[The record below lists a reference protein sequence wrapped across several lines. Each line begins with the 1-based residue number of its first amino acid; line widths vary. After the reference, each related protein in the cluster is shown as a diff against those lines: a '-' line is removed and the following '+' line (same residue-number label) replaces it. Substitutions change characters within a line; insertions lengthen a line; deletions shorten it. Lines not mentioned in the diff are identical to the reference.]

1 MLTYSAMDA
10 EGATVACNV
19 ARNLGAADDK
29 CAPRGGMSNAPGVV
43 IVAGSSNALA
53 DFQLWRSDIST
64 MDILTARANRY
75 CPQESQRGLISS
87 IESMLAGFPVGQAMS
102 VAKALFTTTSVTTPL
117 EGDILD
123 QTLMNDVAGHLRAV
137 GVPVVIP
144 DTYTPHSLVTI
155 NEARSPFLS
164 KFLALM
170 TARGCVDVKPE
181 EPATGPAKPQGE
193 AADHE
198 SEIAADREKRSV
210 AQAIDAFLQTL
221 TEPQV
226 SSVPEQPVGGPPVP
240 QTPTISHLNAVMRAD
255 GLAQEMGF
263 DAASAAGDNSPWD
276 VLWLKA
282 LESGG
287 DVVASDNM
295 IKGSKNNYTGGAVG
309 TYALFHLNGEL
320 QCSGVFY
327 NLAGPVLLTDIP
339 KFVDGSQTAPAG
351 RLVGGCNSNSK

>member
-1 MLTYSAMDA
+1 
-10 EGATVACNV
+10 
-19 ARNLGAADDK
+19 
-29 CAPRGGMSNAPGVV
+29 
-43 IVAGSSNALA
+43 
-53 DFQLWRSDIST
+53 
-64 MDILTARANRY
+64 
-75 CPQESQRGLISS
+75 
-87 IESMLAGFPVGQAMS
+87 
-102 VAKALFTTTSVTTPL
+102 
-117 EGDILD
+117 
-123 QTLMNDVAGHLRAV
+123 
-137 GVPVVIP
+137 
-144 DTYTPHSLVTI
+144 
-155 NEARSPFLS
+155 
-164 KFLALM
+164 
-170 TARGCVDVKPE
+170 
-181 EPATGPAKPQGE
+181 
-193 AADHE
+193 
-198 SEIAADREKRSV
+198 
-210 AQAIDAFLQTL
+210 
-221 TEPQV
+221 
-226 SSVPEQPVGGPPVP
+226 
-240 QTPTISHLNAVMRAD
+240 MRAD